1 MSCRGSNDTARA
13 LCESPSC
20 ERAKLQESRAVHS
33 SPACVYTQPV
43 GYCILLLSV
52 YLLKMPSNVEIKA
65 AVRDLRHLTQRAQEL
80 SGTDGTVIGQQDTFF
95 KVPAGRLKL
104 RDFQDGTG
112 QLIFYER
119 ADTEGPKLS
128 NYSITPTNDPQGL
141 IKVLTDALG
150 QVGQVKKKRNLY
162 IVGQTR
168 VHVDSVEGLGDFME
182 LEVVME
188 EHQTTEEGVT
198 IANQLMLDLG
208 VKEDDLIEGAYMDLL
223 LKKQQNGHAL

>member
-1 MSCRGSNDTARA
+1 MCHACRGSNDTARA

-20 ERAKLQESRAVHS
+20 ERAKLLESSALIYRVRLH
-33 SPACVYTQPV
+33 PTRR
-43 GYCILLLSV
+43 LLLLV

-65 AVRDLRHLTQRAQEL
+65 VVRDLRHLTQRAQEL

-141 IKVLTDALG
+141 VKALTDALG
-150 QVGQVKKKRNLY
+150 QVGQVKKKRILY
-162 IVGQTR
+162 MVGQTR

-223 LKKQQNGHAL
+223 LKKQQKGHAL